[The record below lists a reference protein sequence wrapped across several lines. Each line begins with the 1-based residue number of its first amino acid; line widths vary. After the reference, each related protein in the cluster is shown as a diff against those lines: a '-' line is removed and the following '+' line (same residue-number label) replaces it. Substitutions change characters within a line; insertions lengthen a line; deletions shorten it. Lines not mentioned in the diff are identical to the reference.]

1 MIQAPRRVVRAL
13 PQIAVVQIDDAPQ
26 VMKTKVAAYARVSTE
41 KEEQE
46 DSFERQ
52 VEHYTQMITANPE
65 WTMVE
70 VYKDPGITGTKAE
83 KRPDFLRMI
92 DDCRAGKIDKIL
104 VKSVSRFARNTV
116 DALNYIRELRDMH
129 ISVQFESENIDTLT
143 PGGEVLLTIL
153 AAMAEQ
159 ESRTMSN
166 NIKWAFQKKFE
177 KGEVTINTG
186 LMLGY
191 RKAGKDADGR
201 VVYEIVEEEAEI
213 IRRIYREYLNGHTI
227 TQIIHGLEADGV
239 RNKRG
244 STKWN
249 YNAITGIL
257 TNEKYT
263 GNAYLGKTYK
273 PDVLS
278 KKRYKNDGE
287 KAPMYYAENSHPAI
301 VTMEMFNMVK
311 LEMARR
317 KEEKDK
323 AVGSSRYT
331 SKYPM
336 SGLLIC
342 GTCGSR
348 LRRHVRRVGSGK
360 TVPSWGC
367 ANRIVNGRAVCDSHH
382 VNEDVLYA
390 TYHAAVETM
399 IEDAGAILGTIQT
412 EAEAELQP
420 RNKAAMDEVEQQI
433 IELQEQV
440 LDLHKQKRAMAISNA
455 YYDAQIEEYSQKLET
470 LETRQRE
477 LQTADARYATVKM
490 WLEDFQQ
497 HLQSGDAADDRD
509 GNIMKTLVEAI
520 IVWDDRIEVRFKC
533 GAIVKQEYEK

>member
-1 MIQAPRRVVRAL
+1 MAQAARRVVRAM
-13 PQIAVVQIDDAPQ
+13 PQIAVVQLEEATVQ
-26 VMKTKVAAYARVSTE
+26 KKLKVAAYARVSTD

-52 VEHYTQMITANPE
+52 VEHYTNLIKSNPE
-65 WTMVE
+65 WEFVR
-70 VYKDPGITGTKAE
+70 VYPDPGITGTKAE
-83 KRPDFLRMI
+83 KRPEFMKMI
-92 DDCRAGKIDKIL
+92 EDCRAGKIEKIM

-116 DALNYIRELRDMH
+116 DALNYIRELRDMNV
-129 ISVQFESENIDTLT
+129 SVQFESENIDTLT
-143 PGGEVLLTIL
+143 PGDEVLLTIL

-166 NIKWAFQKKFE
+166 NIKWAYQKKFE

-191 RKAGKDADGR
+191 RKAGKDGDGR
-201 VVYEIVEEEAEI
+201 AVYEIVEEEAEI
-213 IRRIYREYLNGHTI
+213 IRRIYREYLNGSTI
-227 TQIIHGLEADGV
+227 TQIMHSLEADGI
-239 RNKRG
+239 RTKRG
-244 STKWN
+244 AVKWHH
-249 YNAITGIL
+249 NAITSIL

-278 KKRYKNDGE
+278 KKRYRNDGE

-301 VTMEMFNMVK
+301 ISTEVFNMVK
-311 LEMARR
+311 LEMERR
-317 KEEKDK
+317 KEEKNK

-342 GTCGSR
+342 GTCGAR

-360 TVPSWGC
+360 MVPSWGC

-382 VNEDVLYA
+382 INEDVLYA
-390 TYHAAVETM
+390 TYHAAVEAM
-399 IEDAGAILGTIQT
+399 IEDAGALLEVIQT
-412 EAEAELQP
+412 ETEVEMQP

-433 IELQEQV
+433 IELQERV
-440 LDLHKQKRAMAISNA
+440 LDLHKQKRAMKISDA
-455 YYDAQIEEYSQKLET
+455 YYNAQVNDYSQQLGALES
-470 LETRQRE
+470 RKQA
-477 LQTADARYATVKM
+477 LQTADARYATVRM
-490 WLEDFQQ
+490 WLADFRQ
-497 HLQSGDAADDRD
+497 HMQEGDATDDRD
-509 GNIMKTLVEAI
+509 GSIMKTLVEAI

-533 GAIVKQEYEK
+533 GATVEQKYVE